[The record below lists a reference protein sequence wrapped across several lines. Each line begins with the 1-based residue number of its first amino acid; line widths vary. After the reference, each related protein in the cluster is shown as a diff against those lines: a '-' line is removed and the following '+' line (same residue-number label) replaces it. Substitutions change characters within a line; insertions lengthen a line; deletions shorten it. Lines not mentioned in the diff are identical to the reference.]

1 MTSQMAPQRKPR
13 FISWFDDARRDVA
26 YGARTL
32 GRAPGFTVVAIATL
46 ALGIGAATV
55 IYSLLHNV
63 LLEPFPYTAPRR
75 MVDVVIRD
83 ASNNVFRGPL
93 PPDEFLAYQQ
103 AGEVFEDVAGTITQS
118 MHYQGATGAERMS
131 VGWGTPN
138 MFAFL
143 GVQPLHGRYFG
154 PADAAPDAP
163 PVAVLN
169 HRTWQTIFAGD
180 PGMVGRTVTLNDT
193 PRTVIGIMPRRFE
206 WHVADFWIPAPID
219 RAAPATAPNRVRWFQ
234 ARLRPGVTTE
244 QAEAQLKVMA
254 ARRAAEAPKDYP
266 AGSRVQVI
274 TIIDWVAGQFRFV
287 LYTLF
292 GAVTLLLVIACCN
305 VANMLLARA
314 TRREQEMT
322 VRAALGA
329 SRSRIVRQLLV
340 ESLLLAAGGLA
351 AGCLLAF
358 GGIALLARLLPRQGV
373 AWEVAL
379 KLDLPVLAFALAAA
393 ATATLVF
400 GVVPAWQAARRDLL
414 AGANS
419 GGRSGTG
426 GRRQHRLRSGLV
438 VAEVGLSLVLLVG
451 AGLLARSFIQLTDV
465 DLGLGTDPNRLLAAG
480 VAFPP
485 TQATAAAQGTFWE
498 ETLGRVRT
506 IPGVT
511 SVAVSSGLFGGL
523 TGPFSVPGVPPAAE
537 PPRALIQFGSDA
549 LVETLGLRIVMG
561 RALSS
566 AEVDGARHVALINQT
581 LVRQQFGGASPIGRM
596 IRLDR
601 LATPPVSLDDPT
613 FEIVGVVNDVANAG
627 VQDPPIPHV
636 YVPYGLRGPLG
647 MTLLVKTAGEAAL
660 LTSAVRQQ
668 VQAVN
673 PRVAVV
679 TPRSVASQLELGVF
693 AQPRFSLF
701 VLLLFAAT
709 GLGLVAL
716 GVYGVISYTVSQQ
729 TREFAIRMALGGDR
743 RHVVGQVLRMT
754 LRLIIA
760 GIVLGLAGGF
770 AAGRLL
776 ITQLRNISPTDPMTF
791 ATAVGIVVVIGAAAC
806 AVPARR
812 ATRVEPAAALRQ
824 E

>member
-1 MTSQMAPQRKPR
+1 MTEHVERRSGRV
-13 FISWFDDARRDVA
+13 SGWLEDARRDVA
-26 YGARTL
+26 YGVRTL
-32 GRAPGFTVVAIATL
+32 GRAPGFTVVAISTL

-103 AGEVFEDVAGTITQS
+103 ATEVFEDVAGTITQS
-118 MHYQGATGAERMS
+118 MHYQGATGAERRS

-138 MFAFL
+138 MFTFL

-180 PGMVGRTVTLNDT
+180 PAMVGRVVTLNDT
-193 PRTVIGIMPRRFE
+193 PRTVIGIMPTRFE

-219 RAAPATAPNRVRWFQ
+219 QTAPATAPNRSRWLQ
-234 ARLRPGVTTE
+234 ARLRPGVTIE
-244 QAEAQLKVMA
+244 QAEAQLKVIA
-254 ARRAAEAPKDYP
+254 ARRAVDAPKDYP
-266 AGSRVQVI
+266 PGSRVQVI

-292 GAVTLLLVIACCN
+292 GAVSLLLLIACCN

-340 ESLLLAAGGLA
+340 ESLLLASGGLV

-379 KLDLPVLAFALAAA
+379 QLDLPVLIFALAAA
-393 ATATLVF
+393 AAATLVF
-400 GVVPAWQAARRDLL
+400 GVVPAWQASRRDLL

-426 GRRQHRLRSGLV
+426 GRRQHLLRSGLV
-438 VAEVGLSLVLLVG
+438 VAEVGLSLILLIG
-451 AGLLARSFIQLTDV
+451 AGLLARSFVQLTDV

-480 VAFPP
+480 VAFPA
-485 TQATAAAQGTFWE
+485 TQATAATQGTFWE
-498 ETLGRVRT
+498 ETMARLRT
-506 IPGVT
+506 VPGVT
-511 SVAVSSGLFGGL
+511 SVAVATGMIGGL
-523 TGPFSVPGVPPAAE
+523 SGPFSVPGTPPPVE
-537 PPRALIQFGSDA
+537 PPRALVQFSSDG
-549 LVETLGLRIVMG
+549 LVETLGLRVVMG
-561 RALSS
+561 RALSE
-566 AEVDGARHVALINQT
+566 AEVAAARKVALVNQT
-581 LVRQQFGGASPIGRM
+581 LVRQHFGGASPIGRVV
-596 IRLDR
+596 RLDR
-601 LATPPVSLDDPT
+601 LATPPLSLDDPT
-613 FEIVGVVNDVANAG
+613 FEIVGVVNDLANNG

-636 YVPYGLRGPLG
+636 YVPYSLRGPLG
-647 MTLLVKTAGEAAL
+647 MTLLVRTSGEAEL
-660 LTSAVRQQ
+660 MTPAVRQQ

-673 PRVAVV
+673 PRVAVI
-679 TPRSVASQLELGVF
+679 TPRSVASQLELGLF

-709 GLGLVAL
+709 GVGLVAL

-743 RHVVGQVLRMT
+743 RHVVRQVLGMT
-754 LRLIIA
+754 LRLIGA

-770 AAGRLL
+770 VAGRFM
-776 ITQLRNISPTDPMTF
+776 IDQLTNVSPADPLTF
-791 ATAVGIVVVIGAAAC
+791 ATAAALVIVIGAAAC

-824 E
+824 V